1 MHVYGFLDYNIYIY
15 IERERERERELE
27 RDCVWLMLFEDIKDR
42 YNKVKKCCD
51 IKEWKFTKKQNKY
64 VLKIFLK

>member
-15 IERERERERELE
+15 RERERERERELE

-42 YNKVKKCCD
+42 YNKVKKCFD
-51 IKEWKFTKKQNKY
+51 KEWKLTKK
-64 VLKIFLK
+64 

>member
-1 MHVYGFLDYNIYIY
+1 MHVYGFLDLSLSLSLSQ
-15 IERERERERELE
+15 RERERE

-42 YNKVKKCCD
+42 YNKLKKCYD
-51 IKEWKFTKKQNKY
+51 KEWKITKKQNKY